1 MYVVLFSVG
10 QGLEIVDSLFC
21 KCCTVQGTPH
31 YSLLL
36 SLLSL
41 CLTPYTQSAPHYY
54 SRTILLHLALSS
66 FLSQWLFSGYL
77 DEKEEFGIHSNHRA
91 LQCRG
96 GRNYCVCLVMFITS
110 SSDQTT
116 TTGLMGTQQLGP
128 ALRPFSPDTATQYWL
143 VERLST
149 SCDLSTHRSLS
160 LSCCPLSVRCGSCQM
175 QHPLCGQEVKC
186 PPVAVATSIEML
198 EELTRQCQV
207 MTCSLEVHIM
217 KLIW

>member
-41 CLTPYTQSAPHYY
+41 CLTPYTQSAPHYC

-66 FLSQWLFSGYL
+66 FLSQWLFCGYL

-96 GRNYCVCLVMFITS
+96 GHNYCVCLVMFITS
-110 SSDQTT
+110 SSSSDQTT
-116 TTGLMGTQQLGP
+116 TIGLMVTQQLSP
-128 ALRPFSPDTATQYWL
+128 ALRPFSPDTATQSWL

-160 LSCCPLSVRCGSCQM
+160 LSPASLS
-175 QHPLCGQEVKC
+175 L
-186 PPVAVATSIEML
+186 
-198 EELTRQCQV
+198 
-207 MTCSLEVHIM
+207 
-217 KLIW
+217 